1 MTVLYLR
8 EKAAA
13 QTGFSPQLLLGQA
26 SLSPEYLNSG

>member
-13 QTGFSPQLLLGQA
+13 QTGGAFHFLPSYIELR
-26 SLSPEYLNSG
+26 E